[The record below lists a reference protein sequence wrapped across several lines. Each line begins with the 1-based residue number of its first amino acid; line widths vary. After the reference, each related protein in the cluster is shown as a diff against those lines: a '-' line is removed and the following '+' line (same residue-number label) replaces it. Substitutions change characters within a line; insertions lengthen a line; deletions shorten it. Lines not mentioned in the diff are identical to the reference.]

1 MDQEVRFTSIES
13 LAVVQI
19 SHDTIASLRIFRVWT
34 FAPRGLRTSFHEFVC
49 FFIFLADAETQTSKL
64 HLAVQRDY
72 PNAEQLPLPEN
83 INVSETARFS
93 PLRNRDITSSAISV
107 HHEMNGIDV
116 TLDQFKPE
124 AKTEAVSY
132 SDPHLGSY
140 DRHGSVNLS
149 SVMQSTVPEP
159 FGGNSKLTH
168 LNMPGG
174 QWGQQTKYLS
184 HELNS
189 SHYTQLRQESRESW
203 SQYEQSPKGIKSMI
217 KLTPAFNC
225 SLNNRKCLFDRHH
238 QSHFLIINKRFI
250 SLSAKLL
257 NEQVQQNSQ
266 KSTGESKEVA
276 KETAGMKLKKA
287 VKEYGSTVVVF
298 HVGISLMSLGM
309 FYALV
314 SRFVSLTNKV
324 FPPINDFL
332 F

>member
-1 MDQEVRFTSIES
+1 M
-13 LAVVQI
+13 
-19 SHDTIASLRIFRVWT
+19 
-34 FAPRGLRTSFHEFVC
+34 FVC
-49 FFIFLADAETQTSKL
+49 FSLFSSLLANAETQTSKL

-72 PNAEQLPLPEN
+72 PNAEQLPMPEN

-107 HHEMNGIDV
+107 HHEMIGIDV
-116 TLDQFKPE
+116 TLEQLKEVE
-124 AKTEAVSY
+124 AESVTF

-140 DRHGSVNLS
+140 DRHASVNLS

-159 FGGNSKLTH
+159 FGGNNKFSH

-189 SHYTQLRQESRESW
+189 SHYTQLRQDFRENW
-203 SQYEQSPKGIKSMI
+203 SKYSEQNPKGIKSMTI
-217 KLTPAFNC
+217 KYSLFNP
-225 SLNNRKCLFDRHH
+225 KCLFDRHH

-250 SLSAKLL
+250 SLSAKQL
-257 NEQVQQNSQ
+257 NEQAQKPSQ
-266 KSTGESKEVA
+266 KPSTGELSDGDKAEG

-287 VKEYGSTVVVF
+287 VKEYGSTVIVF
-298 HVGISLMSLGM
+298 HVCISLMSLGM

-314 SRFVSLTNKV
+314 SRWVGMKFLLVRLTIFVFSCLIFHSFT
-324 FPPINDFL
+324 
-332 F
+332 